1 MTKSLVVAAALTI
14 GLTGY
19 AVAQNTV
26 TGAPAG
32 TAPETPA
39 PGTPVPIPGVM
50 APASMAAPSGSHKRQ
65 IRHRANMSKEW
76 ARASAHHMRRK
87 PAPTPAAT

>member
-32 TAPETPA
+32 TA

-65 IRHRANMSKEW
+65 IRHRANMSKER
-76 ARASAHHMRRK
+76 ARASAHHMHHMHHK
-87 PAPTPAAT
+87 PAPKPAT